1 MPSNHLSLAQ
11 RSSSTTILE
20 RLRPWV
26 EAETGMDFSGSR
38 MSRLQ
43 TGLDKVLCPVPSS
56 QQIER
61 LVLDA
66 QMRSLF
72 IERLT
77 AELTVGE
84 SFFFRNEHHFR
95 ALREEILPD
104 ILRSNPGTGEV
115 RIWSAGCATGEEP
128 YSLAILFHQLQAAQN
143 TRLASIL
150 GTDLNPAF
158 LQKAKAGCYRS
169 WSFRQTDIHE
179 NRTFFCRRGDTF
191 QISPRIREQVRFAYL
206 NLVKDVYPSTLSG
219 TYGLDLILFRN
230 VAIYLKPE
238 VTEKIIER
246 FHQALRPGGWLLL
259 GEAEVSLAANQGFEV
274 RRFGQATF
282 HQKLPHRESP
292 TEKLPLPP
300 PALAGFPLSQE
311 LTPSHGLNPARSQPS
326 LPDVPSLPVW
336 VPLPKKSDAKGRNR
350 SAAQG
355 MGNSGN
361 TADLG
366 FESIE
371 RLLSRQQWNAAE
383 RATESLSD
391 KMQRANCRLRL
402 AQELLKYAELDRVRD
417 VLDQCLKEEPFLLEA
432 QLLRASLYEE
442 SGELNRAEKAYR
454 RALFV
459 DRNSVMA
466 HVHLGLIL
474 QQKGDAVGSERSF
487 KTVRKLI
494 EAKNPHDLVE
504 HGEGV
509 CFGRLLEMLQV
520 VSSR

>member
-1 MPSNHLSLAQ
+1 MPSNNLSDSE
-11 RSSSTTILE
+11 RSASTMHLE

-26 EAETGMDFSGSR
+26 EAETGMDFRGSR

-43 TGLDKVLCPVPSS
+43 VALDKVLSPVHSL

-61 LVLDA
+61 LFWDA
-66 QMRSLF
+66 QERSLL

-84 SFFFRNEHHFR
+84 SFFFRNEHHFQ
-95 ALREEILPD
+95 ALRDEVLPEILRNNRGP
-104 ILRSNPGTGEV
+104 REV

-128 YSLAILFHQLQAAQN
+128 YSLAILFDQLQSV
-143 TRLASIL
+143 RDSRRASIL

-158 LQKAKAGCYRS
+158 LERARAGCYRA
-169 WSFRQTDIHE
+169 WSFRQTDIHQ
-179 NRTFFCRRGDTF
+179 NRNYFSRCGETF
-191 QISPRIREQVRFAYL
+191 QISPKIREQVRFAYL

-238 VTEKIIER
+238 VTVKIIEQ
-246 FHQALRPGGWLLL
+246 FHRALRPGGWLLL
-259 GEAEVSLAANQGFEV
+259 GEAEVSLASNRGFEV

-282 HQKLPHRESP
+282 HHKSPDSESP
-292 TEKLPLPP
+292 SEELPIP
-300 PALAGFPLSQE
+300 PAVLAGFPLSQE
-311 LTPSHGLNPARSQPS
+311 PTPSLGMHLGRSQPS
-326 LPDVPSLPVW
+326 LPDVPALPVW
-336 VPLPKKSDAKGRNR
+336 VPLPKKSTATRNSCHAPQR
-350 SAAQG
+350 

-361 TADLG
+361 PADWG
-366 FESIE
+366 RESIE
-371 RLLSRQQWNAAE
+371 RLLSEQKWDAAE
-383 RATESLSD
+383 RATASLSD
-391 KMQRANCRLRL
+391 KSQRADCRLRL
-402 AQELLKYAELDRVRD
+402 ARELLKHAEMERVRN
-417 VLDQCLKEEPFLLEA
+417 VLDHCLKEEPLLIEA
-432 QLLRASLYEE
+432 HLLRASLYEE
-442 SGELNRAEKAYR
+442 AGELDRAEKAYR

-466 HVHLGLIL
+466 HFHLGLIV
-474 QQKGDAVGSERSF
+474 QQNGDALGSQRSF

-509 CFGRLLEMLQV
+509 CFGRLREMLQV